1 MAGHPRLRLIPDGPI
16 IEIDGD
22 ALYLGRD
29 CHLAAHIPALT
40 DMAVTNRHL
49 RITRGNDGRWILE
62 DLGGSSGTW
71 QNGQRVSERTP
82 LASGA
87 EFFLGR
93 EGPGFLFL
101 LPPDDLD
108 GTPPVP
114 RTRISN
120 QDGSPA
126 RPFTVGQTP
135 MARLKHERT
144 GEEFSA
150 QGYTIVIGRK
160 PTAAQIVI
168 RADDERHV
176 SGRHAEIRF
185 QANGRAVLCDL
196 GSTNGTWVNN
206 RVVSGQA
213 PLRVGDLIRLGLDVT
228 TLRVMALQT

>member
-49 RITRGNDGRWILE
+49 RITRGNDGRWIIE

-71 QNGQRVSERTP
+71 LGGQRISARTA

-87 EFFLGR
+87 EFSLGR
-93 EGPGFLFL
+93 DGPRFSVL
-101 LPPDDLD
+101 LPPDDAD
-108 GTPPVP
+108 GIDTPK
-114 RTRISN
+114 TRISN
-120 QDGSPA
+120 QDGSSE

-228 TLRVMALQT
+228 TLRVVALQS